1 MWRHFDTGEFYHI
14 YDRGVDKRKVFL
26 DKSDYIRFVHDLYE
40 FNDTNPALE
49 FSRCRDVR
57 SRNVGYSTSHIA
69 TPHTVPYKVPGESG
83 LDGSEIGKDGKDRRD
98 ILVKI
103 HAFVLMPNHYHMLV
117 EQVKDGGVSLFM
129 RKINTGYTNAFN
141 QGHKRNG
148 HLFQGP
154 FKTIHVKNDVHLG
167 FLICYLHS
175 NSLDL
180 WKSNWKEKKI
190 TDIEIKQALKFLEK
204 YKWSSH
210 LDYLGIKNFPSVI
223 SKEFLLEFFD
233 GKQGYKEFFIDW
245 LRQYKKSIDHIK
257 DLIFRR

>member
-1 MWRHFDTGEFYHI
+1 MWRHFNKGEFYHV

-40 FNDTNPALE
+40 FNDRNPALE
-49 FSRCRDVR
+49 FSRRKDIE
-57 SRNVGYSTSHIA
+57 SQNVGSRVSHI
-69 TPHTVPYKVPGESG
+69 VPYNMSGTKG
-83 LDGSEIGKDGKDRRD
+83 LDKAEIGTDKRD

-103 HAFVLMPNHYHMLV
+103 HAFVLMPNHYHMLI
-117 EQVKDGGVSLFM
+117 EQVKDNGVSLFM
-129 RKINTGYTNAFN
+129 RKLNSGYTNAFN
-141 QGHKRNG
+141 QRHKRNG

-154 FKTIHVKNDVHLG
+154 FKSIHVENDIHLG

-190 TDIEIKQALKFLEK
+190 TNIESKQALRFLEK

-210 LDYLGIKNFPSVI
+210 LDYLGIKNFLSVI

-233 GKQGYKEFFIDW
+233 GKQGYREFFIDW
-245 LRQYKKSIDHIK
+245 LRQYKKSVNHIK